1 MLVEVLLLLRVLE
14 DGGRGGNAHGE
25 EGDDVLEA
33 DIYLN
38 DRTIR
43 DNDYV
48 YLDVMSKKN
57 SLLKIFAGGPGE
69 ALKLLE
75 KIV

>member
-1 MLVEVLLLLRVLE
+1 LLVEVLLLLRVLE

-38 DRTIR
+38 D
-43 DNDYV
+43 
-48 YLDVMSKKN
+48 
-57 SLLKIFAGGPGE
+57 
-69 ALKLLE
+69 
-75 KIV
+75 

>member
-1 MLVEVLLLLRVLE
+1 MLLVEVLLLLRVLE

-48 YLDVMSKKN
+48 YLDVM
-57 SLLKIFAGGPGE
+57 
-69 ALKLLE
+69 
-75 KIV
+75 

>member
-1 MLVEVLLLLRVLE
+1 VLLVEVLLLLRVLE

-48 YLDVMSKKN
+48 YLDVMSKEQ
-57 SLLKIFAGGPGE
+57 SFEILRRRTGVGTART
-69 ALKLLE
+69 
-75 KIV
+75 